1 MLKTSLYKLQKKAV
15 KLYAKR
21 KEIALF
27 MEPGTGKT
35 ITAFALVDQK
45 QRKRNKHLLC
55 LVLCPKNL
63 IGSWEDELKDHMD
76 DYQFFGSWKDFI
88 KGEIDTTLSYT
99 FLVINYEQMRARI
112 DELVEIDWDF
122 VIPDES
128 HRAKNRKAQTTK
140 ALWKLAY
147 VRYKLLLSGTPIT
160 KDEIDLWS
168 QFKFLNPFL
177 WGSNFKTF
185 TKKAL
190 REIDLGGYKKLRPH
204 KQKIKVFM
212 KKAQDFTYHLK
223 LDDMVEMPSRNDIP
237 IKLTMKGALRKAY
250 NELEYSFLTEYEGK
264 RSSIDLSVTSLLR
277 LQQLSGGHLI
287 LENGDAIRF
296 KDQPKLWWIL
306 DKLQD
311 LGKEKV
317 LIICRYTYEI
327 ELLSD
332 ALNKLKYSH
341 EIMRG
346 GMKPQEVKRVRQS
359 FQSKK
364 GCQILLG
371 QIGVVKEGNNFQKF
385 CRYTIFY
392 SKSMSYVD
400 IDQCKRRTW
409 RNGQTRKVIY
419 YHLILE
425 NTIDESIEHLID
437 KKTVNAEEALMK
449 LVYNKRRLPMAT
461 KTKAKVEKKTKAKT
475 EKKAEA
481 KSGKLEMPEFGVA
494 AVAEGLGVDART
506 ARLKLRN
513 AEVEKTGRTYDFKNQ
528 TGVDKIVKQL
538 SKADKTKD

>member
-1 MLKTSLYKLQKKAV
+1 
-15 KLYAKR
+15 
-21 KEIALF
+21 
-27 MEPGTGKT
+27 
-35 ITAFALVDQK
+35 
-45 QRKRNKHLLC
+45 
-55 LVLCPKNL
+55 
-63 IGSWEDELKDHMD
+63 MD
-76 DYQFFGSWKDFI
+76 DYQFYGSWKDFL
-88 KGEIDTTLSYT
+88 KHGVDYSVSYT
-99 FLVINYEQMRARI
+99 FLVINYEQMRVRI
-112 DELVEIDWDF
+112 DELTDISWDF

-128 HRAKNRKAQTTK
+128 HRAKNRKAKTTK
-140 ALWKLAY
+140 ALWQLAY
-147 VRYKLLLSGTPIT
+147 ARYKLLLSGTPIT

-168 QFKFLNPFL
+168 QFKFLNPHL
-177 WGSNFKTF
+177 WGSNFKSF
-185 TKKAL
+185 THKAL

-204 KQKIKVFM
+204 KQKIKLFM

-223 LDDMVEMPSRNDIP
+223 LDDMVEMPNKNDIP
-237 IKLTMKGALRKAY
+237 IKLPLTGALRKAY
-250 NELEYSFLTEYEGK
+250 TELEHSFLTEYEGK

-296 KDQPKLWWIL
+296 KDQPKLWWVL

-327 ELLSD
+327 ELLSS
-332 ALNKLKYSH
+332 ALKKLKYSH
-341 EIMRG
+341 EIMQG
-346 GMKPQEVKRVRQS
+346 GMKPSEVKRVRHS
-359 FQSKK
+359 FQSNK
-364 GCQILLG
+364 GCQVLLG
-371 QIGVVKEGNNFQKF
+371 QVGVVKEGNNFQKC

-392 SKSMSYVD
+392 SKSLSYVD

-409 RNGQTRKVIY
+409 RNGQKRKVIY

-437 KKTVNAEEALMK
+437 KKTINAEDALMK
-449 LVYNKRRLPMAT
+449 LVYDKKKEIKMAT
-461 KTKAKVEKKTKAKT
+461 KTKAKTKTTKAKA
-475 EKKAEA
+475 EKKEAPA

-513 AEVEKTGRTYDFKNQ
+513 AEIEKTGRTYDFKNQ
-528 TGVDKIVKQL
+528 TGVDKVVKQL
-538 SKADKTKD
+538 SKAAKADKSKD